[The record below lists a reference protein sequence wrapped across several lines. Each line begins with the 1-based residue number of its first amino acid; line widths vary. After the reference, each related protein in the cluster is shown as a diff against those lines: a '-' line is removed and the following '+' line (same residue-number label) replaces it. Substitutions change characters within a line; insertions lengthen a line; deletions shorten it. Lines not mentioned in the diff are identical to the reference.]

1 VVDCVQRRENSS
13 QLLDG
18 GDFLETQVLGYLL
31 DGALARHQHVLIME
45 LVEHPQRRVRHHHLI
60 LIDLKNKFQFYKKLF
75 VMKIV
80 ENKHRDCRHNII
92 SAQTINLLPTL

>member
-31 DGALARHQHVLIME
+31 DRALARHQHMLIME

-60 LIDLKNKFQFYKKLF
+60 LIDLKNKFQFYKKT
-75 VMKIV
+75 ICY
-80 ENKHRDCRHNII
+80 ENCGKTNIEI
-92 SAQTINLLPTL
+92 AVITLYQRKQ